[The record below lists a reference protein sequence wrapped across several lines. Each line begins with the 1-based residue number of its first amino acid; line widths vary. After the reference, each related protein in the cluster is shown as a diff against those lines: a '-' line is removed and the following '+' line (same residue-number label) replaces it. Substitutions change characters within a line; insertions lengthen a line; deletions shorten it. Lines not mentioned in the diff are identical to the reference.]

1 MNLDL
6 TICIPTYNRPKLLSE
21 CLDSVIDSIIYSNL
35 DVKILISDNFSET
48 SYEDVVNNKLK
59 KYSQITYFKNNE
71 NVRDFNFYLCVKRA
85 KTKYVWIFSDDDIM
99 KKNAI
104 LSLNTSFSDKDN
116 LILCNYSLY
125 DYNLTKCLKNNFINT
140 NNNSTYKNSDL
151 VMNDFGFRLS
161 FLSCLIFEKD
171 QFLKVPEN
179 TYKKYVKF
187 QFPFLLSIYYMIYK
201 NCSFRFI
208 KESLLIQ
215 RGNKIHASSEWWY
228 SIFVEGSN
236 KVFAFLNELGYS
248 TRSVRA
254 AKIKLIYS
262 DIIPDIIFRR
272 LNNNSLRNKSLML
285 IKNYY
290 NYPIQLIIL
299 LVSIYTPIQ
308 IVKFLLKVYKS

>member
-6 TICIPTYNRPKLLSE
+6 TVCIPTYNRPKLLSE

-48 SYEDVVNNKLK
+48 SYKDVVNNKLK
-59 KYSQITYFKNNE
+59 KYSQITYFKNSE

-99 KKNAI
+99 KKDAI
-104 LSLNTSFSDKDN
+104 LSLNTSFSNKDN

-187 QFPFLLSIYYMIYK
+187 QFPFLLSIYYMIYRD
-201 NCSFRFI
+201 CSFRFI

-272 LNNNSLRNKSLML
+272 LNNNSVRNKSLML

-299 LVSIYTPIQ
+299 LVSIYTPVLF
-308 IVKFLLKVYKS
+308 VKFLLRVYKS